1 MLKCIPFSLIVLM
14 TFIPPVAAEP
24 PADLVACLKLAAQ
37 ITKSADAKIKN
48 EAEYARY
55 FPKRRDLD
63 SACGSRDYAGAE
75 KIADEIRATF
85 HLD

>member
-1 MLKCIPFSLIVLM
+1 MLKSISFALIVLM
-14 TFIPPVAAEP
+14 AFVPPVAAEP
-24 PADLVACLKLAAQ
+24 PADLAACLKLAAQ
-37 ITKSADAKIKN
+37 ITKGADAKIKN

-63 SACGSRDYAGAE
+63 SACGSRDFVGAE